1 MAIGPGGQVTTTGL
15 MGGQPKMPDV
25 PDTSGLDV
33 KNPNEMKSAG
43 GLKVNTPENPEPVTP
58 MVRKPEEPPVNN
70 PQIDERIQNLS
81 EIEVAQLDGILSPSN
96 AAIFKKIAP
105 EASGVIDQFT
115 SNEEIIALPV
125 SVVKNFAIKKYPG
138 NSEQESVQ
146 GFITELSEST
156 SDDNNVPPEN
166 MQASNPNGMMAQ
178 EPDTSETDAIDQGL
192 V

>member
-1 MAIGPGGQVTTTGL
+1 MAIGPSGQVTTTGL
-15 MGGQPKMPDV
+15 MGGQAKLPDA
-25 PDTSGLDV
+25 PNMSGLNASQPKNVAPAPAMV
-33 KNPNEMKSAG
+33 K
-43 GLKVNTPENPEPVTP
+43 
-58 MVRKPEEPPVNN
+58 KPEEPTVNTENN
-70 PQIDERIQNLS
+70 PNIDERVQNLS
-81 EIEVAQLDGILSPSN
+81 EIEIAQLDGILSPSN

-156 SDDNNVPPEN
+156 SDNNNVPPEN

>member
-15 MGGQPKMPDV
+15 MGGQPKMPNI
-25 PDTSGLDV
+25 PDTS
-33 KNPNEMKSAG
+33 
-43 GLKVNTPENPEPVTP
+43 GLKVNTPKDVAPPGA
-58 MVRKPEEPPVNN
+58 MVKNPEEPTVDTANN

-125 SVVKNFAIKKYPG
+125 SVVKNFAMKKYPG

-146 GFITELSEST
+146 GFITELSEAT

-166 MQASNPNGMMAQ
+166 MQASNSQGMMAQ
-178 EPDTSETDAIDQGL
+178 EPNTAEIDAIDQDL
-192 V
+192 A